1 MASLNAAW
9 AAVTAAVTR
18 DARDNVTSAMFTEAK
33 PTPAVTAKTKVMIQT
48 AQPAAAVTRW
58 QACQWEAAQAGMTS
72 ATRSAATPMARNS
85 NPATSLDPS
94 DRANQ
99 PFMVMPTTAS
109 ANADAVNRIE
119 AKRGRDSVTTPEA
132 TVGGGTGV
140 TAVTFSHPDRG
151 RGYLRND
158 RRDTGLLVLAIRAGA
173 LGAGL
178 GLFGLMQDP
187 CGRAKDRSLCRKAA
201 CSAAK
206 LWGVKYWEPLP

>member
-1 MASLNAAW
+1 
-9 AAVTAAVTR
+9 
-18 DARDNVTSAMFTEAK
+18 
-33 PTPAVTAKTKVMIQT
+33 
-48 AQPAAAVTRW
+48 
-58 QACQWEAAQAGMTS
+58 
-72 ATRSAATPMARNS
+72 MARNS
-85 NPATSLDPS
+85 QPAASLDPS

-158 RRDTGLLVLAIRAGA
+158 RRDTDLLALAIR
-173 LGAGL
+173 LGAFGRSL
-178 GLFGLMQDP
+178 GPLRPGLMEGNDR
-187 CGRAKDRSLCRKAA
+187 CSSVVSHWNRSFRLRSLARGVLVTRPRAA
-201 CSAAK
+201 SRC
-206 LWGVKYWEPLP
+206 